1 MIVNLVDRVKN
12 ILMKPKEEWPVI
24 AGESTSAP
32 ELYTSYVIPLAAIPA
47 VAAFIG
53 FSIVGLPFI
62 GRLPMMT
69 GLSMMV
75 TNFVLTLVGV
85 FLLSLIIDFLAPQ
98 FGGEKNPM
106 QALKVA
112 AYSMTAV
119 WVVGIFQIIPM
130 LGILAILGLYSIY
143 LLYLGLPVLMKAPLD
158 KAVPYTVIV
167 IIAGIIIWVLIYSIG
182 SMLMPAA
189 SIPMPRIR

>member
-1 MIVNLVDRVKN
+1 MIVNIVERVKN
-12 ILMKPKEEWPVI
+12 VLMKPKEEWPVI
-24 AGESTSAP
+24 AGENTSMA
-32 ELYTSYVIPLAAIPA
+32 ELYTSYIIPLAAIPA

-62 GRLPMMT
+62 GRLPMMS
-69 GLSMMV
+69 GLSIMV

-85 FLLSLIIDFLAPQ
+85 FVLSLVIDFLAPQ
-98 FGGEKNPM
+98 FGGEKNAM

-143 LLYLGLPVLMKAPLD
+143 LLYLGLPILMKAPQD
-158 KAVPYTVIV
+158 KAVPYTVVVIV
-167 IIAGIIIWVLIYSIG
+167 AGIIIWVVIYSIG
-182 SMLMPAA
+182 AMLMPSP
-189 SIPMPRIR
+189 SIPMSRMR

>member
-1 MIVNLVDRVKN
+1 MIVNIVERVKN
-12 ILMKPKEEWPVI
+12 VLMKPKEEWPVI
-24 AGESTSAP
+24 ASEHTRTA
-32 ELYTSYVIPLAAIPA
+32 ELYTSYIIPLAAIPA

-62 GRLPMMT
+62 GRLPMMS
-69 GLSMMV
+69 GLSIMV

-85 FLLSLIIDFLAPQ
+85 FVLSLVIDFLAPQ
-98 FGGEKNPM
+98 FGGEKNAM

-143 LLYLGLPVLMKAPLD
+143 LLYLGLPILMKAPQD
-158 KAVPYTVIV
+158 KAVPYTVVVIV
-167 IIAGIIIWVLIYSIG
+167 AGIIIWVVIYSIG
-182 SMLMPAA
+182 SMLMPSP
-189 SIPMPRIR
+189 SIPMPRMR

>member
-1 MIVNLVDRVKN
+1 MIVNIVERVKN

-24 AGESTSAP
+24 AGENTSTA
-32 ELYTSYVIPLAAIPA
+32 ELYTSYIIPLAAIPA

-53 FSIVGLPFI
+53 FSIVGLPVI
-62 GRLPMMT
+62 GRLPMMS
-69 GLSMMV
+69 GLSIMV

-85 FLLSLIIDFLAPQ
+85 FVLSLIIDFLAPQ
-98 FGGEKNPM
+98 FGGGKNAM

-112 AYSMTAV
+112 AYSMTAM

-143 LLYLGLPVLMKAPLD
+143 LLYLGLPVLMKAPPD
-158 KAVPYTVIV
+158 KAIPYTVVV
-167 IIAGIIIWVLIYSIG
+167 IIAGIIIWVVIFSIG
-182 SMLMPAA
+182 SMLMPSP
-189 SIPMPRIR
+189 SIPMPRLR

>member
-1 MIVNLVDRVKN
+1 MIVNIVERVKN
-12 ILMKPKEEWPVI
+12 VLMKPKEEWPVI
-24 AGESTSAP
+24 AGENTSTA
-32 ELYTSYVIPLAAIPA
+32 ELYTSYIIPLAAIPA

-62 GRLPMMT
+62 GRLPMMS
-69 GLSMMV
+69 GLSIMV
-75 TNFVLTLVGV
+75 TNFVLTLIGV
-85 FLLSLIIDFLAPQ
+85 FVLSLVIDFLAPQ
-98 FGGEKNPM
+98 FGGEKNAM

-143 LLYLGLPVLMKAPLD
+143 LLYLGLPILMKAPQD
-158 KAVPYTVIV
+158 KAVPYTVVVIV
-167 IIAGIIIWVLIYSIG
+167 AGIIIWVVIYSIG
-182 SMLMPAA
+182 AMLMPSP
-189 SIPMPRIR
+189 SIQMPRMR

>member
-1 MIVNLVDRVKN
+1 MIVNIVERVKN
-12 ILMKPKEEWPVI
+12 VLMKPKEEWPVI
-24 AGESTSAP
+24 AGENTSTA
-32 ELYTSYVIPLAAIPA
+32 ELYTGYIIPLAAIPA

-62 GRLPMMT
+62 GRLPMMS
-69 GLSMMV
+69 GLSIMV

-85 FLLSLIIDFLAPQ
+85 FVLSLIIDFLAPQ
-98 FGGEKNPM
+98 FGGEKNAM

-143 LLYLGLPVLMKAPLD
+143 LLYLGLPILMKAPQD
-158 KAVPYTVIV
+158 KAVPYTVVVIV
-167 IIAGIIIWVLIYSIG
+167 AGIIIWVVIYSIG
-182 SMLMPAA
+182 SMLMPSP
-189 SIPMPRIR
+189 SIPMPRMR